1 MKHIKCIITVLC
13 CSVLLLLTSCGG
25 NSDQLDTDII
35 HNPNSASGY
44 DAGEKMPQIAFDED
58 MHDFGRLS
66 AGENVSYSFKFV
78 NKGNADLVIS
88 GCDASCGCT
97 VADYPKDRI
106 KPGEGGYVTI
116 SFKSAGMS
124 GQQFKDVVVSTNG
137 QPASTKLR
145 IHAEVR

>member
-1 MKHIKCIITVLC
+1 ML
-13 CSVLLLLTSCGG
+13 SLASCGG
-25 NSDQLDTDII
+25 SSDQLDTDII

-44 DAGEKMPQIAFDED
+44 DTSEKMPQIVFEED

-78 NKGNADLVIS
+78 NKGNADLIIS

-106 KPGEGGYVTI
+106 KPGQGGYVTI
-116 SFKSAGMS
+116 SFRSAGMS

-137 QPASTKLR
+137 QPARTKLR
-145 IHAEVR
+145 IHAEVG